1 MIRGQLIPTTRSLN
15 RNINGCHMAST
26 MQDLI
31 TKIGKGAK
39 ASKDLTWDEAKQ
51 AMRQLIEGQATP
63 VQVGAFLLAMRVK
76 MESVSEL
83 AAFTSAAREYK
94 APLRIATRKPLIDVS
109 SYAGKK
115 DTFHALAGSAVIA
128 AAAGVAVLIH
138 GHEGIPERL
147 SMASVLGA
155 LDIPSDLS
163 PEQATQDVASK
174 GFAYLDIALYHPPLA
189 RFLQLRQE
197 LGVRSF
203 FHPVAKMLNPAR
215 APVQI
220 IGVTH
225 PPYFEK
231 TAEALNMLGSRRVV
245 VLRGV
250 EGDPELS
257 IASATRL
264 LDVKDERIMPLSL
277 QPRDIG
283 LSNGSFRD
291 MAGFPPG
298 QVEQEATL
306 LRRILTNDVRG
317 PHRDWVVQNAGLLL
331 YAAGVTTSISAAIPL
346 VQQTIDSGTAAAKL
360 VELTKSSPD
369 ATQKESAA

>member
-1 MIRGQLIPTTRSLN
+1 MQHLI
-15 RNINGCHMAST
+15 A
-26 MQDLI
+26 
-31 TKIGKGAK
+31 KIGKGAK
-39 ASKDLTWDEAKQ
+39 ASKDLTWEEAKQ

-147 SMASVLGA
+147 SMASVLAA
-155 LDIPSDLS
+155 LGLPIDLT
-163 PEQATQDVASK
+163 PEQVAQDVASK
-174 GFAYLDIALYHPPLA
+174 GFGYLDIALYHPPLA
-189 RFLQLRQE
+189 GFLQLRHE

-231 TAEALNMLGSRRVV
+231 TAEALNMLGSRRVI

-264 LDVKDERIMPLSL
+264 LDVKEERIMPLTL

-283 LSNGSFRD
+283 LSNGSLRD

-298 QVEQEATL
+298 QVRQEAAV
-306 LRRILTNDVRG
+306 LRRILTNDIRG
-317 PHRDWVVQNAGLLL
+317 PHRDWVVQNAALLL
-331 YAAGVTTSISAAIPL
+331 YAAGITPSISAGVPIG
-346 VQQTIDSGTAAAKL
+346 QQMIDSGAAAAKL
-360 VELTKSSPD
+360 AELTKSSPRSE
-369 ATQKESAA
+369 KESAA

>member
-1 MIRGQLIPTTRSLN
+1 
-15 RNINGCHMAST
+15 

-31 TKIGKGAK
+31 AKIGKGAK
-39 ASKDLTWDEAKQ
+39 ASKDLTWEEAKQ

-147 SMASVLGA
+147 SMASVLAA
-155 LDIPSDLS
+155 LGVPIDLT
-163 PEQATQDVASK
+163 PEQVAQDVASK
-174 GFAYLDIALYHPPLA
+174 GFGYLDIALYHPPLA
-189 RFLQLRQE
+189 GFLQLRHE

-231 TAEALNMLGSRRVV
+231 TAEALNMLGSRRVI

-264 LDVKDERIMPLSL
+264 LDVKEERIMPLTL

-283 LSNGSFRD
+283 LSNGSLRD

-298 QVEQEATL
+298 QVRQEAAV
-306 LRRILTNDVRG
+306 LRRILTNDIRG
-317 PHRDWVVQNAGLLL
+317 PHRDWVVQNAALLL
-331 YAAGVTTSISAAIPL
+331 YAAGITPSISAGVPIG
-346 VQQTIDSGTAAAKL
+346 QQMIDSGAAAAKL
-360 VELTKSSPD
+360 AELTKSSPRSE
-369 ATQKESAA
+369 KESAA

>member
-1 MIRGQLIPTTRSLN
+1 
-15 RNINGCHMAST
+15 MAFT

-31 TKIGKGAK
+31 AKIGKGAK
-39 ASKDLTWDEAKQ
+39 ASKDLTWEEAKQ

-115 DTFHALAGSAVIA
+115 DTFHALAGSAVVA

-147 SMASVLGA
+147 SMASVLAA
-155 LDIPSDLS
+155 LGLPIDLT
-163 PEQATQDVASK
+163 PEQVAQDVASK
-174 GFAYLDIALYHPPLA
+174 GFGYLDIALYHPPLA
-189 RFLQLRQE
+189 GFLQLRHE

-231 TAEALNMLGSRRVV
+231 TAEALNMLGSRRVI

-264 LDVKDERIMPLSL
+264 LDVKEERIMPLTL

-283 LSNGSFRD
+283 LSNGSLRD

-298 QVEQEATL
+298 QVRQEAAV
-306 LRRILTNDVRG
+306 LRRILTNDIRG
-317 PHRDWVVQNAGLLL
+317 PHRDWVVQNAALLL
-331 YAAGVTTSISAAIPL
+331 YAAGITPSISAGVPIG
-346 VQQTIDSGTAAAKL
+346 QQMIDSGAAAAKL
-360 VELTKSSPD
+360 AELTKSSPRSE
-369 ATQKESAA
+369 KESAA

>member
-1 MIRGQLIPTTRSLN
+1 
-15 RNINGCHMAST
+15 MAFT

-31 TKIGKGAK
+31 AKIGKGAK
-39 ASKDLTWDEAKQ
+39 ASKDLTWEEAKQ

-147 SMASVLGA
+147 SMASVLAA
-155 LDIPSDLS
+155 LGLPIDLT
-163 PEQATQDVASK
+163 PEQVAQDVASK
-174 GFAYLDIALYHPPLA
+174 GFGYLDIALYHPPLA
-189 RFLQLRQE
+189 GFLQLRHE

-231 TAEALNMLGSRRVV
+231 TAEALNMLGSRRVI

-264 LDVKDERIMPLSL
+264 LDVKEERIMPLTL

-283 LSNGSFRD
+283 LSNGSLRD

-298 QVEQEATL
+298 QVRQEAAV
-306 LRRILTNDVRG
+306 LRRILTNDIRG
-317 PHRDWVVQNAGLLL
+317 PHRDWVVQNAALLL
-331 YAAGVTTSISAAIPL
+331 YAAGITPSISAGVPIG
-346 VQQTIDSGTAAAKL
+346 QQMIDSGAAAAKL
-360 VELTKSSPD
+360 AELTKSSPRSE
-369 ATQKESAA
+369 KESAA

>member
-1 MIRGQLIPTTRSLN
+1 MQHLI
-15 RNINGCHMAST
+15 A
-26 MQDLI
+26 
-31 TKIGKGAK
+31 KIGKGAK
-39 ASKDLTWDEAKQ
+39 ASKDLTWEEAKQ

-147 SMASVLGA
+147 SMASVLAA
-155 LDIPSDLS
+155 LGVPIDLT
-163 PEQATQDVASK
+163 PEQVAQDVASK
-174 GFAYLDIALYHPPLA
+174 GFGYLDIALYHPPLA
-189 RFLQLRQE
+189 GFLQLRHE

-231 TAEALNMLGSRRVV
+231 TAEALNMLGSRRVI

-264 LDVKDERIMPLSL
+264 LDVKEERIMPLTL

-283 LSNGSFRD
+283 LSNGSLRD

-298 QVEQEATL
+298 QVRQEAAV
-306 LRRILTNDVRG
+306 LRRILTNDIRG
-317 PHRDWVVQNAGLLL
+317 PHRDWVVQNAALLL
-331 YAAGVTTSISAAIPL
+331 YAAGITPSISAGVPIG
-346 VQQTIDSGTAAAKL
+346 QQMIDSGAAAAKL
-360 VELTKSSPD
+360 AELTKSSPRSE
-369 ATQKESAA
+369 KESAA

>member
-1 MIRGQLIPTTRSLN
+1 MQHLI
-15 RNINGCHMAST
+15 A
-26 MQDLI
+26 
-31 TKIGKGAK
+31 KIGKGAK
-39 ASKDLTWDEAKQ
+39 ASKDLTWEEAKQ

-115 DTFHALAGSAVIA
+115 DTFHALAGSAVVA

-147 SMASVLGA
+147 SMASVLAA
-155 LDIPSDLS
+155 LGVPIDLT
-163 PEQATQDVASK
+163 PEQVAQDVASK
-174 GFAYLDIALYHPPLA
+174 GFGYLDIALYHPPLA
-189 RFLQLRQE
+189 GFLQLRHE

-231 TAEALNMLGSRRVV
+231 TAEALNMLGSRRVI

-264 LDVKDERIMPLSL
+264 LDVKEERIMPLTL

-283 LSNGSFRD
+283 LSNGSLRD

-298 QVEQEATL
+298 QVRQEAAV
-306 LRRILTNDVRG
+306 LRRILTNDIRG
-317 PHRDWVVQNAGLLL
+317 PHRDWVVQNAALLL
-331 YAAGVTTSISAAIPL
+331 YAAGITPSISAGVPIG
-346 VQQTIDSGTAAAKL
+346 QQMIDSGAAAAKL
-360 VELTKSSPD
+360 AELTKSSPRSE
-369 ATQKESAA
+369 KESAA

>member
-1 MIRGQLIPTTRSLN
+1 
-15 RNINGCHMAST
+15 MAFT
-26 MQDLI
+26 MQHLI
-31 TKIGKGAK
+31 AKIGKGAK

-115 DTFHALAGSAVIA
+115 DTFHALAGSAVVA

-147 SMASVLGA
+147 SMASVLAA
-155 LDIPSDLS
+155 LGVPIDLT
-163 PEQATQDVASK
+163 PEQVAQDVASK
-174 GFAYLDIALYHPPLA
+174 GFGYLDIALYHPPLA
-189 RFLQLRQE
+189 GFLQLRHE

-231 TAEALNMLGSRRVV
+231 TAEALNMLGSRRVI

-264 LDVKDERIMPLSL
+264 LDVKEERIMPLTL

-283 LSNGSFRD
+283 LSNGSLRD

-298 QVEQEATL
+298 QVRQEAAV
-306 LRRILTNDVRG
+306 LRRILTNDIRG
-317 PHRDWVVQNAGLLL
+317 PHRDWVVQNAALLL
-331 YAAGVTTSISAAIPL
+331 YAAGITPSISAGVPIG
-346 VQQTIDSGTAAAKL
+346 QQMIDSGAAAAKL
-360 VELTKSSPD
+360 AELTKSSPRSE
-369 ATQKESAA
+369 KESAA

>member
-1 MIRGQLIPTTRSLN
+1 MQHLI
-15 RNINGCHMAST
+15 A
-26 MQDLI
+26 
-31 TKIGKGAK
+31 KIGKGAK

-147 SMASVLGA
+147 SMASVLAA
-155 LDIPSDLS
+155 LGLPIDLT
-163 PEQATQDVASK
+163 PEQVAQDVASK
-174 GFAYLDIALYHPPLA
+174 GFGYLDIALYHPPLA
-189 RFLQLRQE
+189 GFLQLRHE

-231 TAEALNMLGSRRVV
+231 TAEALNMLGSRRVI

-264 LDVKDERIMPLSL
+264 LDVKEERIMPLTL

-283 LSNGSFRD
+283 LSNGSLRD

-298 QVEQEATL
+298 QVRQEAAV
-306 LRRILTNDVRG
+306 LRRILTNDIRG
-317 PHRDWVVQNAGLLL
+317 PHRDWVVQNAALLL
-331 YAAGVTTSISAAIPL
+331 YAAGITPSISAGVPIG
-346 VQQTIDSGTAAAKL
+346 QQMIDSGAAAAKL
-360 VELTKSSPD
+360 AELTKSSPRSE
-369 ATQKESAA
+369 KESAA

>member
-1 MIRGQLIPTTRSLN
+1 
-15 RNINGCHMAST
+15 MAFT

-31 TKIGKGAK
+31 AKIGKGAK

-147 SMASVLGA
+147 SMASVLAA
-155 LDIPSDLS
+155 LGVPIDLT
-163 PEQATQDVASK
+163 PEQVAQDVASK
-174 GFAYLDIALYHPPLA
+174 GFGYLDIALYHPPLA
-189 RFLQLRQE
+189 GFLQLRHE

-231 TAEALNMLGSRRVV
+231 TAEALNMLGSRRVI

-264 LDVKDERIMPLSL
+264 LDVKEERIMPLTL

-283 LSNGSFRD
+283 LSNGSLRD

-298 QVEQEATL
+298 QVRQEAAV
-306 LRRILTNDVRG
+306 LRRILTNDIRG
-317 PHRDWVVQNAGLLL
+317 PHRDWVVQNAALLL
-331 YAAGVTTSISAAIPL
+331 YAAGITPSISAGVPIG
-346 VQQTIDSGTAAAKL
+346 QQMIDSGAAAAKL
-360 VELTKSSPD
+360 AELTKSSPRSE
-369 ATQKESAA
+369 KESAA

>member
-1 MIRGQLIPTTRSLN
+1 
-15 RNINGCHMAST
+15 MAST

-94 APLRIATRKPLIDVS
+94 TPLRIATRKPLIDVS

-115 DTFHALAGSAVIA
+115 DTFHALAGSAIIA
-128 AAAGVAVLIH
+128 AAAGVAVLVH

-147 SMASVLGA
+147 SMAAVLAA
-155 LDIPSDLS
+155 LGVPIDLA
-163 PEQATQDVASK
+163 PDQVTQDVASK

-220 IGVTH
+220 MGVTH

-264 LDVKDERIMPLSL
+264 LDVKEERIMPLTL
-277 QPRDIG
+277 QPRDFG
-283 LSNGSFRD
+283 LANGSFRD

-298 QVEQEATL
+298 EVDQEATL
-306 LRRILTNDVRG
+306 LRRILTNEIRG

-331 YAAGVTTSISAAIPL
+331 YAAGSTPSISAAIPIA
-346 VQQTIDSGTAAAKL
+346 QQMIDSGAAAKKL
-360 VELTKSSPD
+360 AELTKSSTGAD
-369 ATQKESAA
+369 QKESAA

>member
-1 MIRGQLIPTTRSLN
+1 
-15 RNINGCHMAST
+15 

-31 TKIGKGAK
+31 AKIGKGAK

-115 DTFHALAGSAVIA
+115 DTFHALAGSAVVA

-147 SMASVLGA
+147 SMASVLAA
-155 LDIPSDLS
+155 LGVPIDLT
-163 PEQATQDVASK
+163 PEQVAQDVASK
-174 GFAYLDIALYHPPLA
+174 GFGYLDIALYHPPLA
-189 RFLQLRQE
+189 GFLQLRHE

-231 TAEALNMLGSRRVV
+231 TAEALNMLGSRRVI

-264 LDVKDERIMPLSL
+264 LDVKEERIMPLTL

-283 LSNGSFRD
+283 LSNGSLRD

-298 QVEQEATL
+298 QVRQEAAV
-306 LRRILTNDVRG
+306 LRRILTNDIRG
-317 PHRDWVVQNAGLLL
+317 PHRDWVVQNAALLL
-331 YAAGVTTSISAAIPL
+331 YAAGITPSISAGVPIG
-346 VQQTIDSGTAAAKL
+346 QQMIDSGAAAAKL
-360 VELTKSSPD
+360 AELTKSSPRSE
-369 ATQKESAA
+369 KESAA

>member
-1 MIRGQLIPTTRSLN
+1 
-15 RNINGCHMAST
+15 MAFT
-26 MQDLI
+26 MQHLI
-31 TKIGKGAK
+31 AKIGKGAK

-147 SMASVLGA
+147 SMASVLAA
-155 LDIPSDLS
+155 LGVPIDLT
-163 PEQATQDVASK
+163 PEQVAQDVASK
-174 GFAYLDIALYHPPLA
+174 GFGYLDIALYHPPLA
-189 RFLQLRQE
+189 GFLQLRHE

-231 TAEALNMLGSRRVV
+231 TAEALNMLGSRRVI

-264 LDVKDERIMPLSL
+264 LDVKEERIMPLTL

-283 LSNGSFRD
+283 LSNGSLRD

-298 QVEQEATL
+298 QVRQEAAV
-306 LRRILTNDVRG
+306 LRRILTNDIRG
-317 PHRDWVVQNAGLLL
+317 PHRDWVVQNAALLL
-331 YAAGVTTSISAAIPL
+331 YAAGITPSISAGVPIG
-346 VQQTIDSGTAAAKL
+346 QQMIDSGAAAAKL
-360 VELTKSSPD
+360 AELTKSSPRSE
-369 ATQKESAA
+369 KESAA

>member
-1 MIRGQLIPTTRSLN
+1 
-15 RNINGCHMAST
+15 MAFT
-26 MQDLI
+26 MQHLI
-31 TKIGKGAK
+31 AKIGKGAK

-147 SMASVLGA
+147 SMASVLAA
-155 LDIPSDLS
+155 LGLPIDLT
-163 PEQATQDVASK
+163 PEQVAQDVASK
-174 GFAYLDIALYHPPLA
+174 GFGYLDIALYHPPLA
-189 RFLQLRQE
+189 GFLQLRHE

-231 TAEALNMLGSRRVV
+231 TAEALNMLGSRRVI

-264 LDVKDERIMPLSL
+264 LDVKEERIMPLTL

-283 LSNGSFRD
+283 LSNGSLRD

-298 QVEQEATL
+298 QVRQEAAV
-306 LRRILTNDVRG
+306 LRRILTNDIRG
-317 PHRDWVVQNAGLLL
+317 PHRDWVVQNAALLL
-331 YAAGVTTSISAAIPL
+331 YAAGITPSISAGVPIG
-346 VQQTIDSGTAAAKL
+346 QQMIDSGAAAAKL
-360 VELTKSSPD
+360 AELTKSSPRSE
-369 ATQKESAA
+369 KESAA

>member
-1 MIRGQLIPTTRSLN
+1 
-15 RNINGCHMAST
+15 MAFT

-31 TKIGKGAK
+31 AKIGKGAK
-39 ASKDLTWDEAKQ
+39 ASKDLTWEEAKQ

-147 SMASVLGA
+147 SMASVLAA
-155 LDIPSDLS
+155 LGVPIDLT
-163 PEQATQDVASK
+163 PEQVAQDVASK
-174 GFAYLDIALYHPPLA
+174 GFGYLDIALYHPPLA
-189 RFLQLRQE
+189 GFLQLRHE

-231 TAEALNMLGSRRVV
+231 TAEALNMLGSRRVI

-264 LDVKDERIMPLSL
+264 LDVKEERIMPLTL

-283 LSNGSFRD
+283 LSNGSLRD

-298 QVEQEATL
+298 QVRQEAAV
-306 LRRILTNDVRG
+306 LRRILTNDIRG
-317 PHRDWVVQNAGLLL
+317 PHRDWVVQNAALLL
-331 YAAGVTTSISAAIPL
+331 YAAGITPSISAGVPIG
-346 VQQTIDSGTAAAKL
+346 QQMIDSGAAAAKL
-360 VELTKSSPD
+360 AELTKSSPRSE
-369 ATQKESAA
+369 KESAA

>member
-1 MIRGQLIPTTRSLN
+1 
-15 RNINGCHMAST
+15 MAFT

-31 TKIGKGAK
+31 AKIGKGAK

-147 SMASVLGA
+147 SMASVLAA
-155 LDIPSDLS
+155 LGVPIDLT
-163 PEQATQDVASK
+163 PEQVAQDVASK
-174 GFAYLDIALYHPPLA
+174 GFGYLDIALYHPPLA
-189 RFLQLRQE
+189 GFLQLRHE

-231 TAEALNMLGSRRVV
+231 TAEALNMLCSRRVIL
-245 VLRGV
+245 LRGV

-264 LDVKDERIMPLSL
+264 LDVKEERIMPLTL

-283 LSNGSFRD
+283 LSNGSLRD

-298 QVEQEATL
+298 QVRQEAAV
-306 LRRILTNDVRG
+306 LRRILTNDIRG
-317 PHRDWVVQNAGLLL
+317 PHRDWVVQNAALLL
-331 YAAGVTTSISAAIPL
+331 YAAGITPSISAGVPIG
-346 VQQTIDSGTAAAKL
+346 QQMIDSGAAAAKL
-360 VELTKSSPD
+360 AELTKSSPRSE
-369 ATQKESAA
+369 KESAA

>member
-1 MIRGQLIPTTRSLN
+1 
-15 RNINGCHMAST
+15 MAFT
-26 MQDLI
+26 MQHLI
-31 TKIGKGAK
+31 AKIGKGAK
-39 ASKDLTWDEAKQ
+39 ASKDLTWEEAKQ

-147 SMASVLGA
+147 SMASVLAA
-155 LDIPSDLS
+155 LGLPIDLT
-163 PEQATQDVASK
+163 PEQVAQDVASK
-174 GFAYLDIALYHPPLA
+174 GFGYLDIALYHPPLA
-189 RFLQLRQE
+189 GFLQLRHE

-231 TAEALNMLGSRRVV
+231 TAEALNMLGSRRVI

-264 LDVKDERIMPLSL
+264 LDVKEERIMPLTL

-283 LSNGSFRD
+283 LSNGSLRD

-298 QVEQEATL
+298 QVRQEAAV
-306 LRRILTNDVRG
+306 LRRILTNDIRG
-317 PHRDWVVQNAGLLL
+317 PHRDWVVQNAALLL
-331 YAAGVTTSISAAIPL
+331 YAAGITPSISAGVPIG
-346 VQQTIDSGTAAAKL
+346 QQMIDSGAAAAKL
-360 VELTKSSPD
+360 AELTKSSPRSE
-369 ATQKESAA
+369 KESAA

>member
-1 MIRGQLIPTTRSLN
+1 
-15 RNINGCHMAST
+15 

-31 TKIGKGAK
+31 TKTGKGAK
-39 ASKDLTWDEAKQ
+39 TSKDLTWDEAKQ
-51 AMRQLIEGQATP
+51 AMRRLIEGQATP
-63 VQVGAFLLAMRVK
+63 VQVGAFVLAMRVK

-94 APLRIATRKPLIDVS
+94 PPLRIATRKPLIDVS

-115 DTFHALAGSAVIA
+115 DTFHALAGAAIIA

-138 GHEGIPERL
+138 GHEGVPERL
-147 SMASVLGA
+147 SMASILAALG
-155 LDIPSDLS
+155 IPSDLP
-163 PEQATQDVASK
+163 PEQVTEDVASK

-189 RFLQLRQE
+189 NFLLLRQE

-231 TAEALNMLGSRRVV
+231 TAEALNMLGSRRV
-245 VLRGV
+245 LIMRGV

-264 LDVKDERIMPLSL
+264 LDVKDERITPLTL

-283 LSNGSFRD
+283 LPIGTFRE
-291 MAGFPPG
+291 MAAFPPG
-298 QVEQEATL
+298 QTVQEATL
-306 LRRILTNDVRG
+306 LRRILTNEFRG
-317 PHRDWVVQNAGLLL
+317 VQRDWVVQNAALLL
-331 YAAGVTTSISAAIPL
+331 YAAGMTPSISAAVPTA
-346 VQQTIDSGTAAAKL
+346 QQIIDSGAAATKL
-360 VELTKSSPD
+360 AELTKFSPSAD
-369 ATQKESAA
+369 HKESAA

>member
-1 MIRGQLIPTTRSLN
+1 
-15 RNINGCHMAST
+15 MAFT
-26 MQDLI
+26 MQHLI
-31 TKIGKGAK
+31 AKIGKGAK

-115 DTFHALAGSAVIA
+115 DTFHALAGSAVVA

-147 SMASVLGA
+147 SMASVLAA
-155 LDIPSDLS
+155 LGLPIDLT
-163 PEQATQDVASK
+163 PEQVAQDVASK
-174 GFAYLDIALYHPPLA
+174 GFGYLDIALYHPPLA
-189 RFLQLRQE
+189 GFLQLRHE

-231 TAEALNMLGSRRVV
+231 TAEALNMLGSRRVI

-264 LDVKDERIMPLSL
+264 LDVKEERIMPLTL

-283 LSNGSFRD
+283 LSNGSLRD

-298 QVEQEATL
+298 QVRQEAAV
-306 LRRILTNDVRG
+306 LRRILTNDIRG
-317 PHRDWVVQNAGLLL
+317 PHRDWVVQNAALLL
-331 YAAGVTTSISAAIPL
+331 YAAGITPSISAGVPIG
-346 VQQTIDSGTAAAKL
+346 QQMIDSGAAAAKL
-360 VELTKSSPD
+360 AELTKSSPRSE
-369 ATQKESAA
+369 KESAA

>member
-1 MIRGQLIPTTRSLN
+1 MT
-15 RNINGCHMAST
+15 ST

-31 TKIGKGAK
+31 AKIGKGAK

-94 APLRIATRKPLIDVS
+94 TPLRIATRKPLIDVS

-115 DTFHALAGSAVIA
+115 DTFHALAGSAIIA

-138 GHEGIPERL
+138 GHEGIPVRL
-147 SMASVLGA
+147 SMASVLAA
-155 LDIPSDLS
+155 LGIPIDLA
-163 PEQATQDVASK
+163 PDQVTQDVASK

-220 IGVTH
+220 MGVTH

-231 TAEALNMLGSRRVV
+231 TAEALNMLGSRRVIV
-245 VLRGV
+245 VRGV

-264 LDVKDERIMPLSL
+264 LDVKEERIMPLTL

-283 LSNGSFRD
+283 LPAGSFRETS
-291 MAGFPPG
+291 GFPPG
-298 QVEQEATL
+298 QTDQEATL
-306 LRRILTNDVRG
+306 LRRILANEIRG
-317 PHRDWVVQNAGLLL
+317 VQRDWVVQNTALLL
-331 YAAGVTTSISAAIPL
+331 YAAGTTPSISAGVPIA
-346 VQQTIDSGTAAAKL
+346 QHMIDSGAAATKL
-360 VELTKSSPD
+360 AELTKSG
-369 ATQKESAA
+369 ANQKESAA

>member
-1 MIRGQLIPTTRSLN
+1 
-15 RNINGCHMAST
+15 
-26 MQDLI
+26 MQEFI
-31 TKIGKGAK
+31 AKIGKGAK

-51 AMRQLIEGQATP
+51 AMRMLIEGQTTQ

-94 APLRIATRKPLIDVS
+94 APLRIATRRPLVDVS

-115 DTFHALAGSAVIA
+115 DTFHALAGAAIIA
-128 AAAGVAVLIH
+128 AAAGAAVLVH

-147 SMASVLGA
+147 SMASVLAA
-155 LDIPSDLS
+155 LGIPVDLA
-163 PEQATQDVASK
+163 PERVGQDVASK

-189 RFLQLRQE
+189 GFLQLQQE

-231 TAEALNMLGSRRVV
+231 TAEALNMLGSRRVL

-257 IASATRL
+257 IGSASRV
-264 LDVKDERIMPLSL
+264 LDVKDERIMPLTL

-283 LSNGSFRD
+283 LPLGSFRE

-298 QVEQEATL
+298 QTGQEAIL
-306 LRRILTNDVRG
+306 LRRILSNEVRG
-317 PHRDWVVQNAGLLL
+317 AQRDWVVQNAALLL
-331 YAAGVTTSISAAIPL
+331 YAAGITPSISSAVPIAQQTLESGAASTKLTELTTSAPAAN
-346 VQQTIDSGTAAAKL
+346 
-360 VELTKSSPD
+360 E
-369 ATQKESAA
+369 KESAA

>member
-1 MIRGQLIPTTRSLN
+1 
-15 RNINGCHMAST
+15 MAFT

-31 TKIGKGAK
+31 AKIGKGAK
-39 ASKDLTWDEAKQ
+39 ASKDLTWEEAKQ

-115 DTFHALAGSAVIA
+115 DTFHALAGSAVVA

-147 SMASVLGA
+147 SMASVLAA
-155 LDIPSDLS
+155 LGVPIDLT
-163 PEQATQDVASK
+163 PEQVAQDVASK
-174 GFAYLDIALYHPPLA
+174 GFGYLDIALYHPPLA
-189 RFLQLRQE
+189 GFLQLRHE

-231 TAEALNMLGSRRVV
+231 TAEALNMLGSRRVI

-264 LDVKDERIMPLSL
+264 LDVKEERIMPLTL

-283 LSNGSFRD
+283 LSNGSLRD

-298 QVEQEATL
+298 QVRQEAAV
-306 LRRILTNDVRG
+306 LRRILTNDIRG
-317 PHRDWVVQNAGLLL
+317 PHRDWVVQNAALLL
-331 YAAGVTTSISAAIPL
+331 YAAGITPSISAGVPIG
-346 VQQTIDSGTAAAKL
+346 QQMIDSGAAAAKL
-360 VELTKSSPD
+360 AELTKSSPRSE
-369 ATQKESAA
+369 KESAA

>member
-1 MIRGQLIPTTRSLN
+1 
-15 RNINGCHMAST
+15 MAFT

-31 TKIGKGAK
+31 AKIGKGAK

-115 DTFHALAGSAVIA
+115 DTFHALAGSAVVA

-147 SMASVLGA
+147 SMASVLAA
-155 LDIPSDLS
+155 LGVPIDLT
-163 PEQATQDVASK
+163 PEQVAQDVASK
-174 GFAYLDIALYHPPLA
+174 GFGYLDIALYHPPLA
-189 RFLQLRQE
+189 GFLQLRHE

-231 TAEALNMLGSRRVV
+231 TAEALNMLGSRRVI

-264 LDVKDERIMPLSL
+264 LDVKEERIMPLTL

-283 LSNGSFRD
+283 LSNGSLRD

-298 QVEQEATL
+298 QVRQEAAV
-306 LRRILTNDVRG
+306 LRRILTNDIRG
-317 PHRDWVVQNAGLLL
+317 PHRDWVVQNAALLL
-331 YAAGVTTSISAAIPL
+331 YAAGITPSISAGVPIG
-346 VQQTIDSGTAAAKL
+346 QQMIDSGAAAAKL
-360 VELTKSSPD
+360 AELTKSSPRSE
-369 ATQKESAA
+369 KESAA

>member
-1 MIRGQLIPTTRSLN
+1 MQHLI
-15 RNINGCHMAST
+15 A
-26 MQDLI
+26 
-31 TKIGKGAK
+31 KIGKGAK

-115 DTFHALAGSAVIA
+115 DTFHALAGSAVVA

-147 SMASVLGA
+147 SMASVLAA
-155 LDIPSDLS
+155 LGLPIDLT
-163 PEQATQDVASK
+163 PEQVAQDVASK
-174 GFAYLDIALYHPPLA
+174 GFGYLDIALYHPPLA
-189 RFLQLRQE
+189 GFLQLRHE

-231 TAEALNMLGSRRVV
+231 TAEALNMLGSRRVI

-264 LDVKDERIMPLSL
+264 LDVKEERIMPLTL

-283 LSNGSFRD
+283 LSNGSLRD

-298 QVEQEATL
+298 QVRQEAAV
-306 LRRILTNDVRG
+306 LRRILTNDIRG
-317 PHRDWVVQNAGLLL
+317 PHRDWVVQNAALLL
-331 YAAGVTTSISAAIPL
+331 YAAGITPSISAGVPIG
-346 VQQTIDSGTAAAKL
+346 QQMIDSGAAAAKL
-360 VELTKSSPD
+360 AELTKSSPRSE
-369 ATQKESAA
+369 KESAA

>member
-1 MIRGQLIPTTRSLN
+1 
-15 RNINGCHMAST
+15 MAST
-26 MQDLI
+26 MQELI

-94 APLRIATRKPLIDVS
+94 TPLRIATRKPLIDVS

-115 DTFHALAGSAVIA
+115 DTFHALAGSAIIA
-128 AAAGVAVLIH
+128 AAAGVAVFLH

-147 SMASVLGA
+147 SMASVLAA
-155 LDIPSDLS
+155 LGIPTDLA
-163 PEQATQDVASK
+163 PDQVTQDVASK
-174 GFAYLDIALYHPPLA
+174 GFGYLDIALYHPPLA

-215 APVQI
+215 APVQV

-257 IASATRL
+257 IASAARL
-264 LDVKDERIMPLSL
+264 LDVKEERIMPLAL

-283 LSNGSFRD
+283 LPNGSFRD

-298 QVEQEATL
+298 QVAQEAAL
-306 LRRILTNDVRG
+306 LRRILTNEVRG
-317 PHRDWVVQNAGLLL
+317 VQRDWVVQNAGLLL
-331 YAAGVTTSISAAIPL
+331 YAAGATPSISAAVPIA
-346 VQQTIDSGTAAAKL
+346 QQMIDSGTAATKL
-360 VELTKSSPD
+360 AELMKSSTGT
-369 ATQKESAA
+369 AHKESAA

>member
-1 MIRGQLIPTTRSLN
+1 MQHLI
-15 RNINGCHMAST
+15 A
-26 MQDLI
+26 
-31 TKIGKGAK
+31 KIGKGAK

-115 DTFHALAGSAVIA
+115 DTFHALAGSAVVA

-147 SMASVLGA
+147 SMASVLAA
-155 LDIPSDLS
+155 LGVPIDLT
-163 PEQATQDVASK
+163 PEQVAQDVASK
-174 GFAYLDIALYHPPLA
+174 GFGYLDIALYHPPLA
-189 RFLQLRQE
+189 GFLQLRHE

-231 TAEALNMLGSRRVV
+231 TAEALNMLGSRRVI

-264 LDVKDERIMPLSL
+264 LDVKEERIMPLTL

-283 LSNGSFRD
+283 LSNGSLRD

-298 QVEQEATL
+298 QVRQEAAV
-306 LRRILTNDVRG
+306 LRRILTNDIRG
-317 PHRDWVVQNAGLLL
+317 PHRDWVVQNAALLL
-331 YAAGVTTSISAAIPL
+331 YAAGITPSISAGVPIG
-346 VQQTIDSGTAAAKL
+346 QQMIDSGAAAAKL
-360 VELTKSSPD
+360 AELTKSSPRSE
-369 ATQKESAA
+369 KESAA

>member
-1 MIRGQLIPTTRSLN
+1 
-15 RNINGCHMAST
+15 

-31 TKIGKGAK
+31 SKTGKGAK

-63 VQVGAFLLAMRVK
+63 VQIGAFILAMRVK

-94 APLRIATRKPLIDVS
+94 PPLRIATRKPLIDVS

-115 DTFHALAGSAVIA
+115 DTFHALAGAAIIA

-147 SMASVLGA
+147 SMASILAALG
-155 LDIPSDLS
+155 IPSDL
-163 PEQATQDVASK
+163 PPQQVTEDVASK

-189 RFLQLRQE
+189 NFLRLRQE

-231 TAEALNMLGSRRVV
+231 TAEALNMLGSRRVLV
-245 VLRGV
+245 MRGV

-264 LDVKDERIMPLSL
+264 LDVKEERIMPLTL

-283 LSNGSFRD
+283 LPIGTFRE
-291 MAGFPPG
+291 MAAFPPG
-298 QVEQEATL
+298 QTAQEATL
-306 LRRILTNDVRG
+306 LRRILTNEFRG
-317 PHRDWVVQNAGLLL
+317 VQRDWIVQNAALLL
-331 YAAGVTTSISAAIPL
+331 YAAGMTPSISAAVPTA
-346 VQQTIDSGTAAAKL
+346 QQMIDSGAAARKL
-360 VELTKSSPD
+360 AELTKFSPSAND
-369 ATQKESAA
+369 KESAA

>member
-1 MIRGQLIPTTRSLN
+1 
-15 RNINGCHMAST
+15 
-26 MQDLI
+26 
-31 TKIGKGAK
+31 
-39 ASKDLTWDEAKQ
+39 
-51 AMRQLIEGQATP
+51 
-63 VQVGAFLLAMRVK
+63 
-76 MESVSEL
+76 
-83 AAFTSAAREYK
+83 
-94 APLRIATRKPLIDVS
+94 
-109 SYAGKK
+109 
-115 DTFHALAGSAVIA
+115 
-128 AAAGVAVLIH
+128 
-138 GHEGIPERL
+138 
-147 SMASVLGA
+147 MASVLAA
-155 LDIPSDLS
+155 LGISVDLV
-163 PEQATQDVASK
+163 PEQITQHVASK

-189 RFLQLRQE
+189 GFLQLRQE

-257 IASATRL
+257 IASSTRL
-264 LDVKDERIMPLSL
+264 LDVKEERIMPLTL

-283 LSNGSFRD
+283 LPNGCFRD

-306 LRRILTNDVRG
+306 LRRILTNEIRG
-317 PHRDWVVQNAGLLL
+317 PHRDWVVQNAALLL
-331 YAAGVTTSISAAIPL
+331 YAAGVTPSISAAVPIA
-346 VQQTIDSGTAAAKL
+346 QQIIDSGASATKL
-360 VELTKSSPD
+360 AELAKSSQS
-369 ATQKESAA
+369 AAEKESAA

>member
-1 MIRGQLIPTTRSLN
+1 
-15 RNINGCHMAST
+15 MAFT
-26 MQDLI
+26 MQHLI
-31 TKIGKGAK
+31 AKIGKGAK
-39 ASKDLTWDEAKQ
+39 ASKDLTWEEAKQ

-147 SMASVLGA
+147 SMASVLAA
-155 LDIPSDLS
+155 LGVPIDLT
-163 PEQATQDVASK
+163 PEQVAQDVASK
-174 GFAYLDIALYHPPLA
+174 GFGYLDIALYHPPLA
-189 RFLQLRQE
+189 GFLQLRHE

-231 TAEALNMLGSRRVV
+231 TAEALNMLGSRRVI

-264 LDVKDERIMPLSL
+264 LDVKEERIMPLTL

-283 LSNGSFRD
+283 LSNGSLRD

-298 QVEQEATL
+298 QVRQEAAV
-306 LRRILTNDVRG
+306 LRRILTNDIRG
-317 PHRDWVVQNAGLLL
+317 PHRDWVVQNAALLL
-331 YAAGVTTSISAAIPL
+331 YAAGITPSISAGVPIG
-346 VQQTIDSGTAAAKL
+346 QQMIDSGAAAAKL
-360 VELTKSSPD
+360 AELTKSSPRSE
-369 ATQKESAA
+369 KESAA

>member
-1 MIRGQLIPTTRSLN
+1 MILVTLTAARFFN
-15 RNINGCHMAST
+15 HHINEHHMAST

-31 TKIGKGAK
+31 AKIGKGAK

-63 VQVGAFLLAMRVK
+63 VQIGAFLLAMRVK

-83 AAFTSAAREYK
+83 AAFTSAAREYTT
-94 APLRIATRKPLIDVS
+94 PLRIATRRPLVDVS

-115 DTFHALAGSAVIA
+115 DTFHALAGSAIIA

-147 SMASVLGA
+147 SMASVLAA
-155 LDIPSDLS
+155 LGISVDLV
-163 PEQATQDVASK
+163 PEQITQHVASK

-189 RFLQLRQE
+189 GFLQLRQE

-257 IASATRL
+257 IASSTRL
-264 LDVKDERIMPLSL
+264 LDVKEERIMPLTL

-283 LSNGSFRD
+283 LPNGSFRD

-306 LRRILTNDVRG
+306 LRRILTNEIRG
-317 PHRDWVVQNAGLLL
+317 PHRDWVVQNAALLL
-331 YAAGVTTSISAAIPL
+331 YAAGVTPSISAAVPIA
-346 VQQTIDSGTAAAKL
+346 QQIIDSGASATKL
-360 VELTKSSPD
+360 AELAKSSQS
-369 ATQKESAA
+369 AAEKESAA

>member
-155 LDIPSDLS
+155 LGIPSDLS

>member
-1 MIRGQLIPTTRSLN
+1 
-15 RNINGCHMAST
+15 MAFT

-31 TKIGKGAK
+31 AKIGKGAK

-147 SMASVLGA
+147 SMASVLAA
-155 LDIPSDLS
+155 LGLPIDLT
-163 PEQATQDVASK
+163 PEQVAQDVASK
-174 GFAYLDIALYHPPLA
+174 GFGYLDIALYHPPLA
-189 RFLQLRQE
+189 GFLQLRHE

-231 TAEALNMLGSRRVV
+231 TAEALNMLGSRRVI

-264 LDVKDERIMPLSL
+264 LDVKEERIMPLTL

-283 LSNGSFRD
+283 LSNGSLRD

-298 QVEQEATL
+298 QVRQEAAV
-306 LRRILTNDVRG
+306 LRRILTNDIRG
-317 PHRDWVVQNAGLLL
+317 PHRDWVVQNAALLL
-331 YAAGVTTSISAAIPL
+331 YAAGITPSISAGVPIG
-346 VQQTIDSGTAAAKL
+346 QQMIDSGAAAAKL
-360 VELTKSSPD
+360 AELTKSSPRSE
-369 ATQKESAA
+369 KESAA